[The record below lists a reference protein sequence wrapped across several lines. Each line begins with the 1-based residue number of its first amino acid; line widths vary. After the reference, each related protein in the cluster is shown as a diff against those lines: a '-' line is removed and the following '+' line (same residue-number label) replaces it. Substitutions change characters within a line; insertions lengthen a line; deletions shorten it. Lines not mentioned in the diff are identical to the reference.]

1 MNEANFTKGPW
12 VVGVRN
18 CNEIMTSFPGVFI
31 GGVFLDVPTKND
43 SHDANLIAAA
53 PELYEALLEAVSA
66 LERFANDVHI
76 ARKIAVDGREL
87 LAKARGEHET
97 P

>member
-53 PELYEALLEAVSA
+53 PELYDALEDLLEK
-66 LERFANDVHI
+66 LDMTP
-76 ARKIAVDGREL
+76 EL
-87 LAKARGEHET
+87 NLDSWGVYTFEAEAALAKARGEHE
-97 P
+97 